1 MTCSLLFWLNCSG
14 GQWKDWTFQ
23 RGLSPFHLEI
33 NRPNKLPVP
42 SKCPLENPLKS
53 TVSRKTTVR
62 KKCGG
67 KDVCQWGRVVAES
80 CVLSLGSCPLG
91 GAEAEGC
98 CDRDLTRSWTAEEG
112 VGRRGWGSGGG
123 TVLSALV
130 MESQG
135 KCSLTGLQKLFYPC
149 PPTCTACLL
158 HLPPTAPL
166 LRSGG
171 FALILWWLLTPR
183 ALFFSWFGVTFLAQ

>member
-112 VGRRGWGSGGG
+112 VGRRGWGSGGERCL
-123 TVLSALV
+123 VPWWWNPRESAHWLA
-130 MESQG
+130 S
-135 KCSLTGLQKLFYPC
+135 KNFSIPAHLHA
-149 PPTCTACLL
+149 PPVYSTSRLLL
-158 HLPPTAPL
+158 HCSDREVL
-166 LRSGG
+166 L
-171 FALILWWLLTPR
+171 
-183 ALFFSWFGVTFLAQ
+183 